1 MSESLS
7 KAVLDA
13 CVIFRAAL
21 RDTLLRAA
29 SAGLYEVYWSDT
41 ILQEVSRNLVENGRM
56 SPQQAQR
63 LLMRMNEFF
72 PNATASGFERLIPIM
87 TNDEKDRHVLA
98 AAVVVEATVIVT
110 SNLRDFPDRALAPL
124 GIQAL
129 SPDKFLMRL
138 FYEYSE
144 RMMRIITEQAAQLR
158 NPPKTVEEVLD
169 ELALDAPQ
177 FAAAIRSGLGERE

>member
-13 CVIFRAAL
+13 CVIFRAGL

-29 SAGLYEVYWSDT
+29 SAGLYEVYWSDI
-41 ILQEVSRNLVENGRM
+41 ILQEVSRNLVESGRI

-63 LLMRMNEFF
+63 LLRRMNEFF
-72 PNATASGFERLIPIM
+72 ANATASEFEGLIPVM

-98 AAVVVEATVIVT
+98 AAVVVEAKVIVT
-110 SNLRDFPDRALAPL
+110 SNLRDFPDQALAPF

-129 SPDKFLMRL
+129 SPDDFLMFL
-138 FYEYSE
+138 FKKYSE
-144 RMMRIITEQAAQLR
+144 RMMQIITEQAAQLK

-169 ELALDAPQ
+169 DLAPIAPQ
-177 FAAAIRSGLGERE
+177 FAAAVRSGLGERE